1 MESQQKLQQLFTER
15 ILVLD
20 GAMGTM
26 IQRHGL
32 DEAAFRGEQF
42 KDHASDLR
50 GNNDLLSITQ
60 PHIIRD
66 IHESYLKAGADIIE
80 TNTFNST
87 AISQADYH
95 LENAVYDINV
105 AAAKLA
111 REAAQKYFSDDK
123 PRFVAGAI
131 GPMSK
136 TLSMSRDVNDPGAR
150 EVTWTQVVDAYY
162 EQIRG
167 LMDGGVDILMP
178 ETTFD
183 TLNLKASLFAIQ
195 KYFLDTGKTV
205 PVIASGT
212 ITDASGRTLSGQTLE
227 AFLISIMHAPLLCVG
242 LNCALGPEELRPY
255 VEELS
260 RLSPILTHA
269 YPNAGLPNAFG
280 EFDFTPEKLGAHL
293 GEWARNGW
301 LNLAGGC
308 CGSTPEHIAAIA
320 DAVKGVAPRVPQKA
334 SMYAMYSGLE
344 PLVVRPDM
352 NFLVVGE
359 RTNVTGSPK
368 FKKLVKEG
376 DINAAL
382 EIARQQVENGANII
396 DINFD
401 EGLLDSEAL
410 MVQFLN
416 LIAAEP
422 DISRVPIMLDS
433 SKWSILEAGLQCAQG
448 KCIVNSIS
456 LKEGEE
462 KFIEQAKLVRQYGAA
477 AVVMAFDEQGQADSL
492 QRKIDVVQKSY
503 DILTQQCGFLPQDI
517 IFDVNVLTVATG
529 LEEHNNYAVDF
540 IDAVRWIKANLPGAL
555 TSGGVSNISFS
566 FRGNNPVREAMHS
579 AFLKHAIEAGLDMGI
594 VNAGMLEV
602 YEEIEPELLE
612 RVEDVLLNRR
622 SDSTDRL
629 LEYAEKVKPDK
640 EKTTVKDEAWRKQ
653 PVQERISHALVKGID
668 AYIEADV
675 EEARHLYDKPLQ
687 VIEGPLMDGMNIVGD
702 LFGAGKMFLPQ
713 VVKSA
718 RVMKKGVAILL
729 PFMEQEKESA
739 GAANAGKVLMAT
751 VKGDVHDIGKN
762 IVGVVLAC
770 NNYEV
775 IDLGVM
781 VPSDQ
786 ILKVAKEKEVNMIG
800 LSGLI
805 TPSLDEMAHVASE
818 MERNG
823 FDIPLL
829 IGGATTS
836 RMHTAVKI
844 APKYS
849 HAVVHVSDASRAVG
863 VVGNLISP
871 ENRDEFIA
879 ETQQHQVTDRE
890 KYFSRGDRKLL
901 PLAEARARKVPI
913 EWKQEDIAKPDFT
926 GLKMLHRVPLE
937 EIAAFI
943 DWTPFFHAW
952 ELKGIYPKIFEHKEY
967 GDLARELFDESQ
979 KMLERIVTRREYE
992 ARGVYGFWP
1001 ANSEGDDIV
1010 FYDDENRSREVARFP
1025 MLRQQ
1030 VDRGEKPDLCLA
1042 DFVAPRDSGLLDYS
1056 GAFAVSIHGA
1066 HKMVTDFKAAND
1078 DHSAIMAE
1086 VLSDRMVEAFAEY
1099 THKLVR
1105 DHCGFGKDEN
1115 LTMADLA
1122 HEKYRGRRPAMGYPA
1137 CPDHLPKKVLFEIL
1151 RAEEYAGMQLTE
1163 GYSMMPPSSVS
1174 GLYINHPQT
1183 DYFAVDKIMRDQVED
1198 YAARMNLTPEEVE
1211 HWISGNLGYMPKEI

>member
-1 MESQQKLQQLFTER
+1 MDTQHKLQQLFAER

-32 DEAAFRGEQF
+32 DEAAFRGERF
-42 KDHASDLR
+42 KNHSSDLR

-60 PHIIRD
+60 PQIIRE
-66 IHESYLKAGADIIE
+66 IHESYLVAGADIIE

-95 LENAVYDINV
+95 LEDVVYDVNV
-105 AAAKLA
+105 AAAKVA
-111 REAAQKYFSDDK
+111 HEAAQKYFSDDK

-150 EVTWTQVVDAYY
+150 EVTWAQVTDAYY

-195 KYFLDTGKTV
+195 KYFLDTGKVV

-212 ITDASGRTLSGQTLE
+212 ITDASGRTLSGQVLE
-227 AFLISIMHAPLLCVG
+227 AFLISIQHAPLMCVG

-320 DAVKGVAPRVPQKA
+320 DAVKGVAPRVPPEA
-334 SMYAMYSGLE
+334 SSYAMYSGLE
-344 PLVVRPDM
+344 PLVVRPEV
-352 NFLVVGE
+352 NFLLVGE

-433 SKWSILEAGLQCAQG
+433 SKWDILEAGLRCAQG

-462 KFIEQAKLVRQYGAA
+462 KFIAQAKLVRRYGAA
-477 AVVMAFDEQGQADSL
+477 AVVMAFDENGQADNL
-492 QRKIDVVQKSY
+492 QRKIDVCQKSY

-517 IFDVNVLTVATG
+517 IFDVNILTVATG

-540 IDAVRWIKANLPGAL
+540 IEAVRWIKKNLHGAL

-602 YEEIEPELLE
+602 YEEIPKVLLE
-612 RVEDVLLNRR
+612 HVEDVLLNRR
-622 SDSTDRL
+622 PDATDRL
-629 LEYAEKVKPDK
+629 LEYAESVKPDK

-675 EEARHLYDKPLQ
+675 EEARHLYDKPLH

-729 PFMEQEKESA
+729 PYMEQEKESA
-739 GAANAGKVLMAT
+739 EAANAGKVLLAT

-818 MERNG
+818 MERNN

-871 ENRDEFIA
+871 ENRDDFIA
-879 ETQQHQVTDRE
+879 ETQKHQVTDRE

-901 PLAEARARKVPI
+901 PIAEARAKKIPI
-913 EWKQEDIAKPDFT
+913 EWKAENIAKPDFT
-926 GLKMLHRVPLE
+926 GLKMLQRVPLE

-979 KMLERIVTRREYE
+979 KMLERIIARREYE

-1030 VDRGEKPDLCLA
+1030 VDRGKEPDLCLA
-1042 DFVAPRDSGLLDYS
+1042 DYIAPRESELLDYS

-1066 HKMVTDFKAAND
+1066 HKMVTDFKTAND

-1086 VLSDRMVEAFAEY
+1086 VLSDRLVEAFAEY

-1105 DHCGFGKDEN
+1105 DHCGFGKAEN
-1115 LTMADLA
+1115 LTLEDLA
-1122 HEKYRGRRPAMGYPA
+1122 YERYRGRRPAFGYPS

-1198 YAARMNLTPEEVE
+1198 YAARMNLVPEEVE
-1211 HWISGNLGYMPKEI
+1211 HWISGNLGYMPK